1 MQEYELNVLEQ
12 YNIDVTGTHKTRG
25 AILCDTQQGLFLL
38 REVAASE
45 KRIPALCELYNYLKS
60 QGYDWM
66 DQIIPNR
73 EGEYVSTAED
83 GGKYMLKQW
92 YQGREC
98 DIRKPAELLSAA
110 GNLAKLHTVMR
121 HKLEQGAP
129 TGTHLKEEYIRHN
142 RELKKVRR
150 FMRGI
155 SPKGEFEFAFLKY
168 FDQMYQW
175 ADIALDELE
184 HSEYDALYQESIE
197 KCCMTHGEYNY
208 HNILILSGN
217 AVPGNIV
224 PGNAAPG
231 SLPEAGANLNRRGAS
246 RGTEYRGHGSRQN
259 REPIRIATT
268 NFEKFKKDIQ
278 VEDLY
283 YFLRKVMEKHGWK
296 ERLGDNMLNA
306 YSAVRPLSTR
316 ETEYI
321 KNRLIYPE
329 KFWKIADSYYHSNKA
344 WISVKSIEKLN
355 VAIRQTEEKKRFLE
369 NIFSFHLQDPVV

>member
-1 MQEYELNVLEQ
+1 MQEYELNVLDQ
-12 YNIDVTGTHKTRG
+12 YNIDVTGTRKTRG
-25 AILCDTQQGLFLL
+25 AILCDTQQGLLLL
-38 REVAASE
+38 REVTTSE
-45 KRIPALCELYNYLKS
+45 KRIPALCELYEYLKS
-60 QGYDWM
+60 QGYEWTDP
-66 DQIIPNR
+66 ILLNK

-83 GGKYMLKQW
+83 GGKYILKQW

-98 DIRKPAELLSAA
+98 DIRKPAELLAAA
-110 GNLAKLHTVMR
+110 GNLAKLHTVMC
-121 HKLEQGAP
+121 HELEQGAP
-129 TGTHLKEEYIRHN
+129 AGAHLGEEYIRHN

-150 FMRGI
+150 FMRGL

-175 ADIALDELE
+175 ADLALEELE
-184 HSEYDALYQESIE
+184 RSDYDALYEDSME
-197 KCCMTHGEYNY
+197 RGCMTHGEYNY
-208 HNILILSGN
+208 HNILILSGTAAAGE
-217 AVPGNIV
+217 AVPASVSGRS
-224 PGNAAPG
+224 AP
-231 SLPEAGANLNRRGAS
+231 RGAD
-246 RGTEYRGHGSRQN
+246 YRTHGSHSA
-259 REPIRIATT
+259 REPLRIATT
-268 NFEKFKKDIQ
+268 NFDKFKKDIQ

-306 YSAVRPLSTR
+306 YSAIHPLSSG

-369 NIFSFHLQDPVV
+369 NIFSFHL